1 MLRTDLTNGLD
12 RGMSIALTHVL
23 TIGITTILIAMLL
36 MAGSTMLD
44 SETERST
51 ETALETVGERL
62 AGDIDNVDRM
72 ASSDVV
78 SDASLISQQPRTVT
92 NTGYTVTVL
101 SPDDCE
107 DRAPLLNDTNHCL
120 ELDASST
127 DVTVHVPLK
136 TSDGRDIEGSVQGGS
151 IEIEYVDDGSG
162 GQIELTEADR

>member
-1 MLRTDLTNGLD
+1 MEGIKSRTDTD

-36 MAGSTMLD
+36 MAGSTMLE

-72 ASSDVV
+72 ASNDA
-78 SDASLISQQPRTVT
+78 SDASLVSDRPGTVA
-92 NTGYTVTVL
+92 NSGYTVTVL
-101 SPDDCE
+101 EDETCG
-107 DRAPLLNDTNHCL
+107 DRAPLLDGTNPCL
-120 ELDASST
+120 ELAASST

-136 TSDGRDIEGSVQGGS
+136 ISDGREIEGSVQGGA
-151 IEIEYVDDGSG
+151 IEINYVDSDDR
-162 GQIELTEADR
+162 IELTEAD

>member
-1 MLRTDLTNGLD
+1 MIRRSDYETD

-36 MAGSTMLD
+36 MAGSTMLE

-72 ASSDVV
+72 ADDSDDVSLV
-78 SDASLISQQPRTVT
+78 SDRPRTVS
-92 NTGYTVTVL
+92 NSGYTVTTL
-101 SPDDCE
+101 SADDCG
-107 DRAPLLNDTNHCL
+107 DRAPLLNDSNPCL

-127 DVTVHVPLK
+127 DVTVHVPIK
-136 TSDGRDIEGSVQGGS
+136 VDNGIETGTSVSGGSLEITYTGGDIE
-151 IEIEYVDDGSG
+151 I
-162 GQIELTEADR
+162 TEADR